1 MIPFRGLELVNGCV
15 EAGTGLRAQR
25 EAVSGARSSNSSC
38 SLAELQPLTRLA
50 RLAVRQSK
58 LPVTSSAADVT
69 LNPVARADIT

>member
-25 EAVSGARSSNSSC
+25 ETVSGASSSSC
-38 SLAELQPLTRLA
+38 SLTELQPLTRLA

-69 LNPVARADIT
+69 LNPVARADMT